1 MISLP
6 EFVRFL
12 LKTLRDHQMYGP
24 RHMHFLKSLAQL
36 HDGYGKYLGNRSR
49 AQIASRNGRIFVDK
63 VAEDRQNLQIKALAG
78 LLEDRQIHAILFGA
92 GATEPELQELC
103 AMLSLTPVQLHEA
116 GGPRRFLEERGVTH
130 IQVLATR
137 LEEVT
142 EAGEVLA
149 SLLETMAPLPG
160 AAAAGQAAAAA
171 AGTSAGGGSGLGL
184 GGRGGPAAAGPEP
197 GASEALESLSRLRGY
212 LLSVAGSG
220 AVSADLAGLGT
231 FLQDTG
237 LDREGAQAGTQ
248 GLLAQ
253 AISGLDAEQ
262 RLSLLM
268 GGATASA
275 EPMRKFFGR
284 LIGSQGAESLVE
296 LYRRG
301 AMNAE
306 DLAEAAGEL
315 HRLSPNPSQ
324 WASTLIEALRK
335 EGLSEAQL
343 QELMEVLGW
352 ESLSMEEKL
361 ARLLEGQKIFEMPVA
376 KVLAFLRE
384 LLEAGRTR
392 EFLQL
397 LSHFATGLAF
407 PNVARRGRVASAFE
421 AIADWVDIPG
431 LDPPLIQALMDILA
445 RAYGR
450 EKDPEVHRSFSQA
463 VEHLLWFWVEQGSP
477 QRAEAMFADLQD
489 TVTEL
494 SLPAPWKAQA
504 TEALLARL
512 GTPERLDKVLK
523 QLFYLDR
530 EAAAVQ
536 VHPYLRMLGPA
547 AAAQLVERLEA
558 EKDRVRRGRLL
569 EALKSC
575 GSLAEAP
582 LLESL
587 KSPEWFVVRNAL
599 VVLGEVASAERLP
612 EILGALK
619 HRDPRVVRAA
629 VRAAGRVG
637 GRQAEAPLVA
647 LLPATEPATQLEVLF
662 ALGELKAKGAVNAVA
677 ELARLK
683 GKLKPGQDKVRDKA
697 IETLGT
703 LGSASAIP
711 VLEALLARRKGF
723 FSESKEPAEVRIPAF
738 RALLALGLPEGRQ
751 AAERLLEQEPAGPE
765 QEAFQAALYPA

>member
-12 LKTLRDHQMYGP
+12 LKTLRDYQMYGP
-24 RHMHFLKSLAQL
+24 AHMHFLKSLAQL
-36 HDGYGKYLGNRSR
+36 QDGYVKYLGNRTR

-63 VAEDRQNLQIKALAG
+63 VAEDRLNLQIKALAG
-78 LLEDRQIHAILFGA
+78 LLEDRQIHAILFST
-92 GATEPELQELC
+92 GATEPELQALC
-103 AMLSLTPVQLHEA
+103 AMLSLTPLQLSEV
-116 GGPRRFLEERGVTH
+116 GGPRAYLLDRGVEH

-149 SLLETMAPLPG
+149 SLLESIVPG
-160 AAAAGQAAAAA
+160 SAATAAAAAAA
-171 AGTSAGGGSGLGL
+171 AGAGGG
-184 GGRGGPAAAGPEP
+184 GGAGAGGGGGAGTGT
-197 GASEALESLSRLRGY
+197 GAGEGAGGDTFETLSRVRSY

-220 AVSADLAGLGT
+220 AVSADLGSLGAA
-231 FLQDTG
+231 LHEAG
-237 LDREGAQAGTQ
+237 LDREGGQAGTQ

-253 AISGLDAEQ
+253 AIAGLDAEQ

-268 GGATASA
+268 GSGSLAS
-275 EPMRKFFGR
+275 EPLRKFFGR
-284 LIGSQGAESLVE
+284 LVGSQGVESLAE

-301 AMNAE
+301 AVDAE

-315 HRLSPNPSQ
+315 HRRSPNPAQ
-324 WASTLIEALRK
+324 WANTLVDALRK
-335 EGLSEAQL
+335 EGLSEQQL
-343 QELMEVLGW
+343 QELLEVLSW
-352 ESLSMEEKL
+352 ESLSTEEKL
-361 ARLLEGQKIFEMPVA
+361 AKLMEGQRIFEMPVA
-376 KVLAFLRE
+376 KVLGFLRE

-392 EFLQL
+392 EFLQV

-407 PNVARRGRVASAFE
+407 PNVSRRTKVATAFE

-431 LDPPLIQALMDILA
+431 LDPALIQVLMDILA

-450 EKDPEVHRSFSQA
+450 EKDPEVHRWFSQA

-512 GTPERLDKVLK
+512 GTPERMDKVLK

-558 EKDRVRRGRLL
+558 EKDRIRRGRLL

-575 GSLAEAP
+575 GSIAEAP

-587 KSPEWFVVRNAL
+587 KSPEWYVVRNAL

-612 EILGALK
+612 ELLAAFRHK
-619 HRDPRVVRAA
+619 DARVVRAA

-637 GRQAEAPLVA
+637 GRQAEGPLVA

-662 ALGELKAKGAVNAVA
+662 ALAESRAKGALPAVA

-697 IETLGT
+697 IETLGA
-703 LGSASAIP
+703 LGSASAVP
-711 VLEALLARRKGF
+711 VLEGLLARKKGF
-723 FSESKEPAEVRIPAF
+723 FSESKEPPEVRILAF
-738 RALLALGLPEGRQ
+738 RALAALGLSEGRQ
-751 AAERLLEQEPAGPE
+751 AAERLLEAEPSGPE
-765 QEAFQAALYPA
+765 HEAFRAVLYPP

>member
-24 RHMHFLKSLAQL
+24 KHMHFLRSLSQL
-36 HDGYGKYLGNRSR
+36 QEGYVDYLGPRTR

-63 VAEDRQNLQIKALAG
+63 VAEDRQNLQIKALAS

-92 GATEPELQELC
+92 GATEAELQALC

-116 GGPRRFLEERGVTH
+116 GGPRQYLLDRGVGH

-149 SLLETMAPLPG
+149 SLLETILPAPG
-160 AAAAGQAAAAA
+160 AAAGK
-171 AGTSAGGGSGLGL
+171 GGGAGLGAGEASAPGHGPT
-184 GGRGGPAAAGPEP
+184 GGTGAGAEP
-197 GASEALESLSRLRGY
+197 GTGALEAFESLARTKRY

-220 AVSADLAGLGT
+220 AVPADLAGLGAY
-231 FLQDTG
+231 LQEAG

-248 GLLAQ
+248 SVLATTLG
-253 AISGLDAEQ
+253 SLDAEQ
-262 RLSLLM
+262 RLSLMM
-268 GGATASA
+268 GGASA
-275 EPMRKFFGR
+275 GSEPLRKFFGR
-284 LIGSQGAESLVE
+284 MVGNHGAESLAD

-301 AMNAE
+301 ALGAE

-315 HRLSPNPSQ
+315 ARLSPNPAQ
-324 WASTLIEALRK
+324 WANTLIDALRK

-343 QELMEVLGW
+343 QELLEILNW
-352 ESLSMEEKL
+352 ESLSLEEKL
-361 ARLLEGQKIFEMPVA
+361 SRLLEGQKIFEMPVA

-384 LLEAGRTR
+384 LLEAGRNR
-392 EFLQL
+392 EFLQVL
-397 LSHFATGLAF
+397 HQFATGLAF
-407 PNVARRGRVASAFE
+407 PNVARRGKVASAFE
-421 AIADWVDIPG
+421 AISDWVDIPG
-431 LDPPLIQALMDILA
+431 MDPSLIQALMEILA

-450 EKDPEVHRSFSQA
+450 EKDPGVHSNFSHA

-494 SLPAPWKAQA
+494 SIPAPWKEEA
-504 TEALLARL
+504 TQALLARL

-558 EKDRVRRGRLL
+558 EKDRIRRGRLL

-575 GSLAEAP
+575 GSIAEAP

-587 KSPEWFVVRNAL
+587 KSAEWFVVRNAL
-599 VVLGEVASAERLP
+599 VVLGEVSSVDRLP

-619 HRDPRVVRAA
+619 HRDARVVRAA

-637 GRQAEAPLVA
+637 GRQSEAPLVA
-647 LLPATEPATQLEVLF
+647 MLPSAEPATQLEILF
-662 ALGELKAKGAVNAVA
+662 VLGELKAKGAVNAVA
-677 ELARLK
+677 GLARLK

-697 IETLGT
+697 VETLGA
-703 LGSASAIP
+703 LGSAAAIP
-711 VLEALLARRKGF
+711 VLEGLLARKKGI
-723 FSESKEPAEVRIPAF
+723 FSESREPAELRILAF
-738 RALLALGLPEGRQ
+738 RALLSLGLPEGRQ
-751 AAERLLEQEPAGPE
+751 SAERLLELEPAGPE
-765 QEAFQAALYPA
+765 HEAFQAALYPA